1 MKPFNEFELYS
12 VLLFI
17 VLKIHLTQVERFY
30 PSEVVCEKKNIFTST
45 YELFMWRNSAD
56 KLLFEHIS
64 STLQAPRT

>member
-30 PSEVVCEKKNIFTST
+30 PSEVVCEKKTFSHQHMNYLCGEIPRINYS
-45 YELFMWRNSAD
+45 
-56 KLLFEHIS
+56 S
-64 STLQAPRT
+64 ST